1 MSPHFKEDSVL
12 LRVQV
17 PAPGPLPLSAACQ
30 AGDSDDSATTLGFCL
45 LIYRTGG
52 MVFVSPD
59 AGWVVNAGDAALP
72 QCPAHRKYS
81 INVNTTYSS
90 PSGPWFT
97 RRSGWMMKEVQKA
110 LSHCALG
117 EAPPPPQP
125 RAWTLPSSEQ
135 TWEEVWL
142 QQEPRDPEWWKGL
155 EVRMEARTC
164 YAAHQLWGPSR
175 APRPDFPSRQ
185 MEG

>member
-1 MSPHFKEDSVL
+1 M
-12 LRVQV
+12 
-17 PAPGPLPLSAACQ
+17 
-30 AGDSDDSATTLGFCL
+30 
-45 LIYRTGG
+45 
-52 MVFVSPD
+52 SPD

-117 EAPPPPQP
+117 EAPPPPN
-125 RAWTLPSSEQ
+125 
-135 TWEEVWL
+135 
-142 QQEPRDPEWWKGL
+142 PE
-155 EVRMEARTC
+155 
-164 YAAHQLWGPSR
+164 HGPSPAASKR
-175 APRPDFPSRQ
+175 GRRFGSNKSR
-185 MEG
+185 ETLSGGRD